1 MLIEVV
7 RMAYFADE
15 APGLMRAAELID
27 VVPLPHDHPLR
38 PMLRQFDPCEAAI
51 RRARG

>member
-15 APGLMRAAELID
+15 APQLQRAAELID
-27 VVPLPHDHPLR
+27 TASLPPDHPLV
-38 PMLRQFDPCEAAI
+38 PMLAASSI
-51 RRARG
+51 LANSVR